1 MTVCHLWDT
10 PDVELYFY
18 EELDAADMA
27 RVAAHLRGCA
37 ECRQR
42 LDDLRALGR
51 VLARPRVEA
60 PPAGDWSGFM
70 RRLDEA
76 CDLEADAPVT
86 TARRGLHRVA
96 AIAAML
102 TLVTIGLIVASRVGP
117 QAPPPARAV
126 AGVVAPVVQQ
136 PVPNAPAPT
145 QAAATIAL
153 RDRGLVEMSEE
164 HLERSKL
171 VVLGLATR
179 DPHRTSPA
187 DWQYERKL
195 AGSLLS
201 DTRLYR
207 LAAEDRGMKDLA
219 RVMGDL
225 ETVLLQTSLSDHA
238 DRKSLER
245 VQRLITKRDLMV
257 KMQVVGSAGI

>member
-1 MTVCHLWDT
+1 MTACHLWDT
-10 PDVELYFY
+10 PDIELYFY
-18 EELDAADMA
+18 GELDAADMA

-37 ECRQR
+37 ECRKR
-42 LDDLRALGR
+42 LDDLCAISRALSG
-51 VLARPRVEA
+51 PPVEA

-76 CDLEADAPVT
+76 CDLKVDVPVT
-86 TARRGLHRVA
+86 ARHGALRAVV

-102 TLVTIGLIVASRVGP
+102 ALVTVGVMMASRVRR
-117 QAPPPARAV
+117 PPPAAGSRAV
-126 AGVVAPVVQQ
+126 SDTRSAVPPASPAVAK
-136 PVPNAPAPT
+136 T
-145 QAAATIAL
+145 ST
-153 RDRGLVEMSEE
+153 DRGLVEMSEE

-179 DPHRTSPA
+179 DPQRTSAA
-187 DWQYERKL
+187 DWQYEREL

-207 LAAEDRGMKDLA
+207 LAAEDRGMKELA

-225 ETVLLQTSLSDHA
+225 ETVLLQASLSDHA
-238 DRKSLER
+238 DRESLER
-245 VQRLITKRDLMV
+245 VQRLITKRDLMM
-257 KMQVVGSAGI
+257 KIQVVGSAGI